1 MIRETATIAYFGTNT
16 VEQAIADYFARH
28 GLTEEVR
35 DDLMLMAVRKEDD
48 FFQMVDDYI
57 MKRN

>member
-1 MIRETATIAYFGTNT
+1 MKTATIAYFGANT

-48 FFQMVDDYI
+48 FFQMVDDFI